1 MSNPGLKLPLTMVK
15 INRSLCL
22 AEMYSAVLNSELL

>member
-1 MSNPGLKLPLTMVK
+1 MSNPGLKLSLTMVK
-15 INRSLCL
+15 INRSLWL